1 MVENRRNQFGLT
13 ERDIITIQTILRKYS
28 EIQSTVIFGSR
39 AKGTFSIGSDI
50 DLAVFGDVVN
60 ETLLYKIKAD
70 FSDSSLPYFID
81 LICYSSLKNSALKE
95 HIDRVGISFPTT

>member
-39 AKGTFSIGSDI
+39 AKGTFRIGSDI
-50 DLAVFGDVVN
+50 DLAVLGDGVN
-60 ETLLYKIKAD
+60 ETLSSRIKAD
-70 FSDSSLPYFID
+70 FSDSSLPYFVD
-81 LICYSSLKNSALKE
+81 LVCYSSLKDSALKE
-95 HIDRVGISFPTT
+95 HIDRVGIFFPSA